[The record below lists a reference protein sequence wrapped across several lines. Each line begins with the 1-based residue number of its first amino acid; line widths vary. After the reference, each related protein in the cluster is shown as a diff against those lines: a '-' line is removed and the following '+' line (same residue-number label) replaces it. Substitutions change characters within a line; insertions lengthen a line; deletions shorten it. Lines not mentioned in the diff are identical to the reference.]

1 MEWWHVYLFTRLDGL
16 NFLIGLLVTI
26 SVFAWIII
34 GIVWFVNTDID
45 NAAAAARAKK
55 LFINSAAV
63 PVVLAILMVFVPSQ
77 KEAAAIYLLPKLAH
91 SDFAKEAQQLPTD
104 AAKLMRLKLESW
116 IADME
121 PKKAEKK

>member
-16 NFLIGLLVTI
+16 NTLIGLLVAI
-26 SVFAWIII
+26 SVLSWIII
-34 GIVWFVNTDID
+34 GIVWFINTGID
-45 NAAAAARAKK
+45 NDVAARAKK

-63 PVVLAILMVFVPSQ
+63 PVVLAVLMVFVPSQ

-121 PKKAEKK
+121 PAKKAEKK